1 MNASNN
7 PLGIEGQAAPEFG
20 VDRWVDANGEPTDAI
35 TLANMPGKLKLIY
48 SFQSW
53 CPGCHS
59 RGFPTLKKLVDALG
73 DHSDVISFAVIQ
85 SVFEGFE
92 TNTFEAML
100 ETQKKYALGIP
111 FGHDDGGG
119 QGSVYMKRYR
129 CGGTPWFVLIGSDGH
144 VSFNDFQLNPDG
156 LIDVIQSGT
165 V

>member
-7 PLGIEGQAAPEFG
+7 PLGIEGQTAPEFG
-20 VDRWVDANGEPTDAI
+20 VARWVDHDGNPTDTVTRAS
-35 TLANMPGKLKLIY
+35 MPGKLKLIY

-59 RGFPTLKKLVDALG
+59 RGFPTLKKLVELLS
-73 DHSDVISFAVIQ
+73 DHPETISFAVIQ

-100 ETQKKYALGIP
+100 ETQRKYALGIP

-119 QGSVYMKRYR
+119 EGSVYMKRYR
-129 CGGTPWFVLIGSDGH
+129 CGGTPWFVLIRSDGN

-156 LIDVIQSGT
+156 LVQAIQSQS